1 MQVLAENGI
10 LLNRKGRRANF
21 REKGGRHMF
30 DTPETRGEESGTGK
44 WIGIAVAVAIV
55 IGAVV
60 FFMGRKN
67 GAQNAAPAAATTAA
81 PAQANADAV
90 KDLRVVSAKMDKDSS
105 GATMWSVELRNLSQ
119 VYAYSAITYQ
129 TDYMGADNGVIATN
143 HGTIPSVSLDPG
155 ESQSTQFRDTLFPTG
170 TVWFKF
176 KVTGASAAK

>member
-1 MQVLAENGI
+1 
-10 LLNRKGRRANF
+10 
-21 REKGGRHMF
+21 MF
-30 DTPETRGEESGTGK
+30 ETPETKGEESSMGK
-44 WIGIAVAVAIV
+44 WIGIAVAIAIV

-60 FFMGRKN
+60 FFMGRKD
-67 GAQNAAPAAATTAA
+67 GAQNAAPVAAATAA
-81 PAQANADAV
+81 PAQANSDAV

-119 VYAYSAITYQ
+119 VYAYSTIGYE
-129 TDYMGADNGVIATN
+129 TDYIGADNSVIASN
-143 HGTIPSVSLDPG
+143 HGTIPSLALDPG